1 MIVSDNNVKR
11 QNESR
16 DLFTSKAGFILAC
29 IGSAVGM
36 GNIWMFPYRVGQFGG
51 AAFLIPYI
59 LFIVLLGCTGL
70 MGEFAFG
77 RMTQS
82 GPIGSFKKALE
93 TKNKKGGG
101 IFGVIPVLGAFGIAV
116 GYAVVVGWFIKFLV
130 GSISGEALNAV
141 DSGAYFGA
149 IAGPFG
155 SVVWHFL
162 ALLITALILLLGVS
176 NGIEKVNKIMMPTF
190 YILFLILLVRVLMLD
205 GAKDGINYLF
215 VPKWE
220 YLSQPKTWIYALGQ
234 AFFSL
239 SIAGSGM
246 IVYGSYLKRDIDIPN
261 SAKNTVIFDTLAALT
276 AGLVIIPAVFAF
288 NLDPTAGPPLLFITL
303 PSVFKLMPFG
313 RIFAIVFFISVLFAS
328 ITSLMNLLEVPIEA
342 IQSNLKLSRK
352 LSVILVCFLAFIFG
366 LFVENGDIL
375 GKWMDFVSIYIIPL
389 GAFIAAIMFFWVIGI
404 DKAKSEIES
413 GSKKLLGSWFNP
425 MAKYVYVFLTLIV
438 FIAGILLG
446 GIG

>member
-1 MIVSDNNVKR
+1 MSDNNVKR

-93 TKNKKGGG
+93 TKDKKGGG

-352 LSVILVCFLAFIFG
+352 LSVILVCFLAFLFG

>member
-93 TKNKKGGG
+93 TKDKKGGG

-130 GSISGEALNAV
+130 GSISGEALNVV

-190 YILFLILLVRVLMLD
+190 YILFLILLIRVLMLD
-205 GAKDGINYLF
+205 GAMDGINYLF

-352 LSVILVCFLAFIFG
+352 LSVILVCFLAFLFG

>member
-1 MIVSDNNVKR
+1 MSDNNAKSQR
-11 QNESR
+11 ENR

-82 GPIGSFKKALE
+82 GPIGSFKNALE
-93 TKNKKGGG
+93 TKDKKGGG
-101 IFGVIPVLGAFGIAV
+101 LFGIIPVLGAFGIAV

-130 GSISGEALNAV
+130 GSISGEALNAI

-155 SVVWHFL
+155 SVMWHFL

-190 YILFLILLVRVLMLD
+190 YILFLLLLVRVLMLD

-261 SAKNTVIFDTLAALT
+261 AAKNTVVFDTLAALT

-342 IQSNLKLSRK
+342 IQSNLKLSRR

-366 LFVENGDIL
+366 LFVESGDVL

-404 DKAKSEIES
+404 DKAKSEIET

-425 MAKYVYVFLTLIV
+425 MAKYIYVFLTLIV
-438 FIAGILLG
+438 LIAGILLG

>member
-1 MIVSDNNVKR
+1 MSDNNAKSQR
-11 QNESR
+11 ENR

-36 GNIWMFPYRVGQFGG
+36 GNIWMFPYRIGQFGG

-82 GPIGSFKKALE
+82 GPIGSFKNALE
-93 TKNKKGGG
+93 TKDKKGGG
-101 IFGVIPVLGAFGIAV
+101 LFGIIPVLGAFGIAV

-130 GSISGEALNAV
+130 GSISGEALKAI

-155 SVVWHFL
+155 SVMWHFL

-190 YILFLILLVRVLMLD
+190 YILFLLLLVRVLMLD

-261 SAKNTVIFDTLAALT
+261 AAKNTVVFDTLAALT

-366 LFVENGDIL
+366 LFVESGDVL

-404 DKAKSEIES
+404 DKAKSEIET

-438 FIAGILLG
+438 LIAGILLG

>member
-1 MIVSDNNVKR
+1 MSDNNNVKTER
-11 QNESR
+11 DSR

-59 LFIVLLGCTGL
+59 LFVVLLGSTGL

-77 RMTQS
+77 RMTQT
-82 GPIGSFKKALE
+82 GPIGSFKKAFE

-101 IFGVIPVLGAFGIAV
+101 IFGIIPVLGAFGIAV

-141 DSGAYFGA
+141 DSGAYFGS
-149 IAGPFG
+149 IAVSFG
-155 SVVWHFL
+155 SIPWHFIGL
-162 ALLITALILLLGVS
+162 FITALILLLGVS
-176 NGIEKVNKIMMPTF
+176 KGIEKVNKVMMPAF

-205 GAKDGINYLF
+205 GAMDGMNYLF

-261 SAKNTVIFDTLAALT
+261 SAKNTVVFDTLAALT

-288 NLDPTAGPPLLFITL
+288 DLDPTAGPPLLFITL

-342 IQSNLKLSRK
+342 VQSNLKLSRRV
-352 LSVILVCFLAFIFG
+352 SVILICSLAFLVG

-389 GAFIAAIMFFWVIGI
+389 GAFIAAIMFFWIIGI
-404 DKAKSEIES
+404 DKAKSEIEI
-413 GSKKLLGSWFNP
+413 GAKKALGSWFKP
-425 MAKYVYVFLTLIV
+425 MAKYIYVFLTLIV

>member
-1 MIVSDNNVKR
+1 MSDNNVKR

-93 TKNKKGGG
+93 TKDKKGGG

-141 DSGAYFGA
+141 DSEAYFGA

-366 LFVENGDIL
+366 LFVENGDVL

>member
-1 MIVSDNNVKR
+1 MSDNNVKR

-93 TKNKKGGG
+93 TKDKKGGG

-366 LFVENGDIL
+366 LFVENGDVL

>member
-1 MIVSDNNVKR
+1 MSDNNAKSQR
-11 QNESR
+11 ENR

-82 GPIGSFKKALE
+82 GPIGSFKNALE
-93 TKNKKGGG
+93 TKDKKGGG
-101 IFGVIPVLGAFGIAV
+101 LFGIIPVLGAFGIAV

-130 GSISGEALNAV
+130 GSISGEALNAI

-155 SVVWHFL
+155 SVMWHFL

-190 YILFLILLVRVLMLD
+190 YILFLLLLVRVLMLD

-261 SAKNTVIFDTLAALT
+261 AAKNTVVFDTLAALT

-366 LFVENGDIL
+366 LFVESGDVL

-404 DKAKSEIES
+404 DKAKSEIET

-425 MAKYVYVFLTLIV
+425 MAKYIYVFLTLIV
-438 FIAGILLG
+438 LIAGILLG

>member
-93 TKNKKGGG
+93 TKDKKGGG

-130 GSISGEALNAV
+130 GSISGEALNVV

-190 YILFLILLVRVLMLD
+190 YILFLILLIRVLMLD
-205 GAKDGINYLF
+205 GAMDGINYLF

-352 LSVILVCFLAFIFG
+352 LSVILVCFLAFLFG

-389 GAFIAAIMFFWVIGI
+389 GAFIAAIMFFWVFGI
-404 DKAKSEIES
+404 DKSNS
-413 GSKKLLGSWFNP
+413 
-425 MAKYVYVFLTLIV
+425 
-438 FIAGILLG
+438 
-446 GIG
+446 

>member
-1 MIVSDNNVKR
+1 MSDNNNGNVKVG
-11 QNESR
+11 EGR
-16 DLFTSKAGFILAC
+16 DTFNSKAGFILAC

-59 LFIVLLGCTGL
+59 LFVILLGCTGL

-77 RMTQS
+77 RMTQT

-93 TKNKKGGG
+93 SKNKKGGG
-101 IFGVIPVLGAFGIAV
+101 IFGIIPVVGAFGIAV

-130 GSISGEALNAV
+130 GSISGEALNAT
-141 DSGAYFGA
+141 DSGAYFGS

-155 SVVWHFL
+155 SVLWNFL
-162 ALLITALILLLGVS
+162 ALFITSLILLLGVS
-176 NGIEKVNKIMMPTF
+176 KGIEKVNKVMMPAF

-205 GAKDGINYLF
+205 GAMDGIEYLF

-220 YLSQPKTWIYALGQ
+220 YLSQSKTWIYALGQ

-246 IVYGSYLKRDIDIPN
+246 IVYGSYLRRDIDIPN
-261 SAKNTVIFDTLAALT
+261 SAKNTVVFDTLAALT

-288 NLDPTAGPPLLFITL
+288 KLDPTAGPPLLFITL

-313 RIFAIVFFISVLFAS
+313 RIFAILFFISVLFAS

-342 IQSNLKLSRK
+342 VQSNFKLNRS
-352 LSVILVCFLAFIFG
+352 LSVMLVCILAFLVG
-366 LFVENGDIL
+366 LFVENGDVL

-389 GAFIAAIMFFWVIGI
+389 GAFIAAIMFFWIIGI
-404 DKAKSEIES
+404 DKAKEEIEC
-413 GSKKLLGSWFNP
+413 GAKKLLGPWFKP
-425 MAKYVYVFLTLIV
+425 MAKYVYIFLTLIV
-438 FIAGILLG
+438 LIAGILLG

>member
-1 MIVSDNNVKR
+1 MSDNNAKSQR
-11 QNESR
+11 ENR

-36 GNIWMFPYRVGQFGG
+36 GNIWMFPYRIGQFGG

-82 GPIGSFKKALE
+82 GPIGSFKNALE
-93 TKNKKGGG
+93 TKDKKGGG
-101 IFGVIPVLGAFGIAV
+101 LFGIIPVLGAFGIAV

-130 GSISGEALNAV
+130 GSISGEALNAI

-155 SVVWHFL
+155 SVMWHFL

-190 YILFLILLVRVLMLD
+190 YILFLLLLVRVLMLD

-261 SAKNTVIFDTLAALT
+261 AAKNTVVFDTLAALT

-366 LFVENGDIL
+366 LFVESGDVL

-389 GAFIAAIMFFWVIGI
+389 GAFIAAMMFFWVIGI
-404 DKAKSEIES
+404 DKAKSEIET

-438 FIAGILLG
+438 LIAGILLG

>member
-1 MIVSDNNVKR
+1 MSDNNVKR

-93 TKNKKGGG
+93 TKDKKGGG

>member
-1 MIVSDNNVKR
+1 MSDNNAKSQR
-11 QNESR
+11 ENR

-36 GNIWMFPYRVGQFGG
+36 GNIWMFPYRIGQFGG

-82 GPIGSFKKALE
+82 GPIGSFKNALE
-93 TKNKKGGG
+93 TKDKKGGG
-101 IFGVIPVLGAFGIAV
+101 LFGIIPVLGAFGIAV
-116 GYAVVVGWFIKFLV
+116 GYAVVVGWFMKFLV
-130 GSISGEALNAV
+130 GSISGEALNAI

-155 SVVWHFL
+155 SVMWHFL

-190 YILFLILLVRVLMLD
+190 YILFLLLLVRVLMLD

-261 SAKNTVIFDTLAALT
+261 AAKNTVVFDTLAALT

-366 LFVENGDIL
+366 LFVESGDVL

-404 DKAKSEIES
+404 DKAKSEIET

-438 FIAGILLG
+438 LIAGILLG

>member
-1 MIVSDNNVKR
+1 MSENNVNNQK
-11 QNESR
+11 ESR

-93 TKNKKGGG
+93 TKDKKGGG
-101 IFGVIPVLGAFGIAV
+101 MFGVIPVLGAFGIAV

-162 ALLITALILLLGVS
+162 ALFITALILLLGVS

-190 YILFLILLVRVLMLD
+190 YILFLILLIRVLMLD
-205 GAKDGINYLF
+205 GAMDGINYLF

-220 YLSQPKTWIYALGQ
+220 YISQPKTWIYALGQ

-313 RIFAIVFFISVLFAS
+313 RIFAILFFISVLFAS

-342 IQSNLKLSRK
+342 IQSNSKLSRK
-352 LSVILVCFLAFIFG
+352 FSVLLVCFLAFIFG

-389 GAFIAAIMFFWVIGI
+389 GAFIAAIMFFWIIGI
-404 DKAKSEIES
+404 DKAKSEIET
-413 GSKKLLGSWFNP
+413 GAKKLLGSWFNP

>member
-1 MIVSDNNVKR
+1 MSDNNAKSQR
-11 QNESR
+11 ENR

-36 GNIWMFPYRVGQFGG
+36 GNIWMFPYRIGQFGG

-82 GPIGSFKKALE
+82 GPIGSFKNALE
-93 TKNKKGGG
+93 TKDKKGGG
-101 IFGVIPVLGAFGIAV
+101 LFGIIPVLGAFGIAV

-130 GSISGEALNAV
+130 GSISGEALKAI

-155 SVVWHFL
+155 SVMWHFL

-190 YILFLILLVRVLMLD
+190 YILFLLLLVRVLMLD

-261 SAKNTVIFDTLAALT
+261 AAKNTVVFDTLAALT

-366 LFVENGDIL
+366 LFVESGDVL

-404 DKAKSEIES
+404 DKAKSEIET

-425 MAKYVYVFLTLIV
+425 MAKYIYVFLTLIV
-438 FIAGILLG
+438 LIAGILLG